1 MRRRREYS
9 RMRADETKAEA
20 GANQAGVPAPDIP
33 LQPSFDADNNSHRYR
48 YMEPSPD
55 AALCRSSFSTCLY
68 LQRYFEISMPC
79 FQVLKIMHFP
89 KKSKSAHTSPVW
101 IARASSPCLHGHC
114 ALQPHIWASIICPVQ
129 AMVCCWHFLSFFR

>member
-1 MRRRREYS
+1 
-9 RMRADETKAEA
+9 MRADETKAEA

-68 LQRYFEISMPC
+68 LLGYLKISTPS
-79 FQVLKIMHFP
+79 FWVLKVMYFRNCSNPANEHF
-89 KKSKSAHTSPVW
+89 
-101 IARASSPCLHGHC
+101 ARLDS
-114 ALQPHIWASIICPVQ
+114 
-129 AMVCCWHFLSFFR
+129 